1 MLSYKV
7 VSKITS
13 VKYMVAR
20 FGEKF
25 GRKNSCCV
33 LGQGAGFDDVFIEC
47 TCSIYNETYYS
58 SQNVIWLDMS

>member
-7 VSKITS
+7 ISKITS

-33 LGQGAGFDDVFIEC
+33 LAGFNDVFIGC
-47 TCSIYNETYYS
+47 LCSIYNETYYS
-58 SQNVIWLDMS
+58 SLDMS